1 MSRPAF
7 AFVAALVISGFAAA
21 QEGPPP
27 QVRAAIQSV
36 ERMLEATDDA
46 SLKTFADEHFAPAYR
61 ASFGP
66 DALMAHLKSLR
77 AAVGGRI
84 GGVRVER
91 VEEGLRL
98 EIEGA
103 KEAAFAL
110 KLDDAGKILKLDL
123 VQNAAAASSPDAAIW
138 EKTTWESLSADF
150 AKFAEAG
157 FSGVVLARRDGK
169 EVLRSSYGL
178 ADRAS
183 ARRTA
188 ADTIYCIGSTPIDF
202 TVTGIL
208 LLGQRGKLGLDDPVA
223 KYIPG
228 VPDDKKAMTIRQLM
242 TGKSGLPNFHHIEGK
257 DWDPDLAWIDRDT
270 AVRRILAQ
278 PLLFAP
284 GAGEAHSHSAFVLLA
299 AVIESI
305 AKTSY
310 QEFVRGEILRPLGMT
325 RTGFYGESLK
335 LDAGQF
341 AVGYGASSVGVPNIP
356 PNWGPVS
363 WLVMGSGG
371 MFSTL
376 GDLDRYDA
384 AIASGTLLTGTFA
397 KWQQGE
403 QANAGGSDR
412 GFFIFHVTNGRGT
425 EVLFLMNGEGR
436 APGARAMTR
445 AMERLV
451 NG

>member
-1 MSRPAF
+1 MLRFAVALLAF
-7 AFVAALVISGFAAA
+7 GSVLA
-21 QEGPPP
+21 QQGPPP

-36 ERMLEATDDA
+36 EGMLEGTDDA
-46 SLKTFADEHFAPAYR
+46 SLKSFADEHLSPAYR

-77 AAVGGRI
+77 AAVGGQI
-84 GGVRVER
+84 GGLRVER
-91 VEEGLRL
+91 AEDGLRL
-98 EIEGA
+98 MIQGA
-103 KEAAFAL
+103 KEATFAL
-110 KLDDAGKILKLDL
+110 KLDDAGRVALLDL
-123 VQNAAAASSPDAAIW
+123 VPGEAKPPSPEAAIF
-138 EKTTWESLSADF
+138 EKTTWESLSSDL
-150 AKFAEAG
+150 AKFADTG

-178 ADRAS
+178 ADRAGG
-183 ARRTA
+183 RHTA
-188 ADTIYCIGSTPIDF
+188 GDTIYCIGSTPIDF
-202 TVTGIL
+202 TMTGIL
-208 LLGQRGKLGLDDPVA
+208 LLGQRGQLGLDDPVA
-223 KYIPG
+223 KFIPG

-242 TGKSGLPNFHHIEGK
+242 SGKSGLPNFHHIEGK
-257 DWDPDLAWIDRDT
+257 DWDADLAWIDRET
-270 AVRRILAQ
+270 AVRRILSQ

-305 AKTSY
+305 TKTSY
-310 QEFVRGEILRPLGMT
+310 QGFVRGEILKPLGMA

-335 LDAGQF
+335 LDASQF

-376 GDLDRYDA
+376 DDMDRYDA
-384 AIASGTLLTGTFA
+384 AIASGKLLTGPWA
-397 KWQQGE
+397 KWQQGQ

-436 APGARAMTR
+436 AAGARAMTR
-445 AMERLV
+445 AMEKLV
-451 NG
+451 NS